1 MLTPPSDLVE
11 SAPIKLALVIPNYN
25 HSAAIAQTLA
35 ELAQFNLPCYLI
47 DDGSNDETRYLLQS
61 LAQTYPWVT
70 LLLHPYNRGKGAAVM
85 TGLRRAYSD
94 GFSHALQV
102 DADGQHNLADIPAM
116 VARAQAKPDA
126 LISGKPEYDESVPKG
141 RLYGRYITHFWV
153 WVETLS
159 FDIQDSMC
167 GFRVYPLAATERLL
181 RQQSLTERMDFDIEI
196 LVKLYWQGVE
206 ILFQPTKV
214 IYPEGG
220 VSHFQGVAD
229 NVRITKL
236 HTKLFFGMLK
246 RLPWLL
252 KRKSQQQAAQN
263 SHCSSATQSTSATSS
278 TSATH
283 WSGMKERGS
292 YWGIKLLAESYRIGG
307 HWLCRAIMYP
317 VICYFFLTGKVT
329 REASLDFLRRVQTL
343 EPQHPKLNQP
353 VGWRDSLNHFL
364 AFGNAALDRID
375 AWCDRI
381 QFSQVDFPDRQ
392 VLADQLESGKGAVL
406 LVSHLGNLELCRAI
420 SIHQRKVKVNVMVLT
435 SHAENFNKVLKQ
447 LNPDSTLNLIQ
458 VTELNPAT
466 SMLLQQ
472 KIEAG
477 ELVVIAGDRTS
488 PNTQGRVMYAPFMGQ
503 DAAFPQGPFILAGLL
518 DCPVFLM
525 FCLREQGRYRVHL
538 EHFAETLKGPR
549 AGRMDRLQQ
558 AVNRYSERLEYL
570 ARREPLQWFN
580 FFDFWR
586 KDSELERASANSVQA
601 DAVTTESASSQVP
614 EQDHKTDRTSHS

>member
-70 LLLHPYNRGKGAAVM
+70 LLQHPYNRGKGAAVI
-85 TGLRRAYSD
+85 TGLRRAYRD

-141 RLYGRYITHFWV
+141 RLYGRYLTHFWV

-181 RQQSLTERMDFDIEI
+181 CQQALTERMDFDIEI

-206 ILFQPTKV
+206 TLFQPTKV

-220 VSHFQGVAD
+220 VSHFQAVAD

-236 HTKLFFGMLK
+236 HTRLFFGMLK

-252 KRKSQQQAAQN
+252 QRKSQRQAYI
-263 SHCSSATQSTSATSS
+263 SDTSS
-278 TSATH
+278 KPQTTATTH

-329 REASLDFLRRVQTL
+329 RNASLDFLRRVQVL
-343 EPQHPKLNQP
+343 EPQHPKLNRP

-381 QFSQVDFPDRQ
+381 QLSQVDFPDRQ
-392 VLADQLESGKGAVL
+392 VLAGQLESGKGAVL

-472 KIEAG
+472 KIDDG

-488 PNTQGRVMYAPFMGQ
+488 SNTQGRVIYAPFMGQ
-503 DAAFPQGPFILAGLL
+503 DAPFPQGPFILAGLL

-538 EHFAETLKGPR
+538 EHFADTLKGPR

-558 AVNRYSERLEYL
+558 AVNRYSERLEYF

-586 KDSELERASANSVQA
+586 KDSEFQRAPSQLVRPNPLP
-601 DAVTTESASSQVP
+601 TTSASSPIP
-614 EQDHKTDRTSHS
+614 EQDHKTDRTQHS